1 MSLGSRIYSELR
13 GDRTIW
19 MIVAILALFS
29 ILAVYSSTG
38 NLAYSNRGGNT
49 EAYLMKHG
57 VILGLG
63 LLLTYLTYTMPYT
76 RYNRAAP
83 YVLLL
88 SIILLAFTLFAGAE
102 INSARRWIQIPII
115 GITFQT
121 SDFAKLALVLFVARE
136 IGRHK
141 DYIKDFKQA
150 FLPIIVPVLLVC
162 GLIAP
167 ADLSTSLLL
176 FFTCLGMMFV
186 GRVDIRYILLCLF
199 LGVMVFGLLIA
210 LGEFFPGI
218 IRVETWTNRMSD
230 FMSDPEGGYQVQ
242 HAKIAIANGGWFGQG
257 PGNSVMRN
265 YLPAPYSDFIYAIIC
280 EEYGLVGGLLT
291 LSLYVLL
298 FFRITTLVT
307 KSQKAFGAMVA
318 VGLTILLV
326 AQALANMA
334 VSVNLVPVTGLPLPL
349 ISMGGTSILF
359 TCVSFGIILSVSKYV
374 ESMADKEKAS

>member
-1 MSLGSRIYSELR
+1 
-13 GDRTIW
+13 

-63 LLLTYLTYTMPYT
+63 LLLTYLMYAMPYT
-76 RYNRAAP
+76 RFNRAAP
-83 YVLLL
+83 YVLIL

-242 HAKIAIANGGWFGQG
+242 HAKIAIANGGWIGQG

-280 EEYGLVGGLLT
+280 EEYGLIGGFLT
-291 LSLYVLL
+291 LALYVLL
-298 FFRITTLVT
+298 FFRITSLVT

-334 VSVNLVPVTGLPLPL
+334 VSVNLVPVTGLPLPM

-359 TCVSFGIILSVSKYV
+359 TCVAFGIILSVSKYV
-374 ESMADKEKAS
+374 ESIAEKEKAG